1 MEEVVVG
8 EVTPRQSNDTPAID
22 SLTYAHMDDVQR
34 LLLRQ
39 GRKGKEGVR
48 KRRGRKMLILREVD
62 KRK

>member
-8 EVTPRQSNDTPAID
+8 EVTACQSKHTPEID
-22 SLTYAHMDDVQR
+22 SLTYAHMDDVHR
-34 LLLRQ
+34 LLLGQ
-39 GRKGKEGVR
+39 GRKGREGVR